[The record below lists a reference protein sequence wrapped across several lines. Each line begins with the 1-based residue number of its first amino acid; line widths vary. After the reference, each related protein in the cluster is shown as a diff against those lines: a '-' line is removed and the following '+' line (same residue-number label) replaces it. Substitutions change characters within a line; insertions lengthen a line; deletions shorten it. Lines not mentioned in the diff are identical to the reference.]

1 MEEIEGQEEE
11 AKELAVGYF
20 RLAYE
25 YQMRGEMEEA
35 IALYQKSIELYPTA
49 EAHTFL
55 GWTYSFLNR
64 LDEAIE
70 ECKKAI
76 AIDPDFG
83 NPWNDIGAYLIE
95 KGQLH
100 QAPPYLMRA
109 TQAQRYESRG
119 FPWANMARIWEQVG
133 ARFKAL
139 ECYRRALAED
149 VHYIAAQAAVQRLE
163 RETNN

>member
-1 MEEIEGQEEE
+1 M
-11 AKELAVGYF
+11 ELAVSYF

-25 YQMRGEMEEA
+25 HQMRGDLEEA
-35 IALYQKSIELYPTA
+35 VANYKKSIEIYPTA

-55 GWTYSFLNR
+55 GWTYSFMNH

-76 AIDPDFG
+76 AIDPEFG

-100 QAPPYLMRA
+100 KAPSYLMRA
-109 TQAQRYESRG
+109 TQAQRYDSRS
-119 FPWANMARIWEQVG
+119 FPWANMARIWERVG
-133 ARFKAL
+133 ARFRAL
-139 ECYRRALAED
+139 ECYRKALAENPD
-149 VHYIAAQAAVQRLE
+149 YTAAQAAIERLE
-163 RETNN
+163 RGIDN

>member
-1 MEEIEGQEEE
+1 MEEQQGREEE
-11 AKELAVGYF
+11 ANELAMGYF

-25 YQMRGEMEEA
+25 NQMRGDLQEA
-35 IALYQKSIELYPTA
+35 IANYKKSIDLYPTA

-55 GWTYSFLNR
+55 GWTYSFMNR

-70 ECKKAI
+70 ECEKAI
-76 AIDPDFG
+76 AIDSEFG

-100 QAPPYLMRA
+100 QAPSYLMRA
-109 TQAQRYESRG
+109 TQAQRYDSRG

-139 ECYRRALAED
+139 ECYRKALEENPD
-149 VHYIAAQAAVQRLE
+149 YAAAGVAVQRLE
-163 RETNN
+163 TGINN